1 MNLFG
6 LLDKNNILS
15 DNSTN
20 SIKEFLIFSSD
31 KYAFLNGVPK
41 VDIGDDG
48 HVIKPKYSYEINV
61 VNNISKI
68 NKKEIKIK
76 EYYNDI
82 QKIILCID
90 FNKNELDKINNI
102 HKIYNSIYMMHRHP
116 RKSIYDLLF
125 ISNSGISIRNRYFDL
140 LGYQNYH
147 EIINYNISVEF
158 SPRLYLIKK
167 PNSIFRSLLIQGKLK
182 VPLQKKLV
190 RILLKDD
197 LEHVISMTRKWY
209 PDEEI

>member
-6 LLDKNNILS
+6 LLEKNNILC
-15 DNSTN
+15 DDGTN

-31 KYAFLNGVPK
+31 KYTFLNGAPK
-41 VDIGDDG
+41 VNIGDDG

-61 VNNISKI
+61 INNISKI
-68 NKKEIKIK
+68 KNKEIKIK

-82 QKIILCID
+82 QKIILCIN

-102 HKIYNSIYMMHRHP
+102 HKIYNIIYMTHGYR

-125 ISNSGISIRNRYFDL
+125 ISELGINIRNRYYD
-140 LGYQNYH
+140 
-147 EIINYNISVEF
+147 IIDYLESIYYNIPVEF
-158 SPRLYLIKK
+158 SSRLYLIKK
-167 PNSIFRSLLIQGKLK
+167 PNSMFRSLLIQGKLK

-197 LEHVISMTRKWY
+197 AEHIISMTRKCY
-209 PDEEI
+209 PDEKI